1 MSRKK
6 EKKKKKKGTSQYQK
20 LRINKKIKN
29 MDDLHFVPNNILTR
43 IFKELIKYKNDYQQY
58 LNYICGIFFFFWRNK
73 HTHKGEGNDSN
84 TKAHHNFTMHLM
96 YIF

>member
-1 MSRKK
+1 
-6 EKKKKKKGTSQYQK
+6 
-20 LRINKKIKN
+20 

-58 LNYICGIFFFFWRNK
+58 LNYTCRIFFFFFLRNK

-84 TKAHHNFTMHLM
+84 TKAHQNFTVRLM